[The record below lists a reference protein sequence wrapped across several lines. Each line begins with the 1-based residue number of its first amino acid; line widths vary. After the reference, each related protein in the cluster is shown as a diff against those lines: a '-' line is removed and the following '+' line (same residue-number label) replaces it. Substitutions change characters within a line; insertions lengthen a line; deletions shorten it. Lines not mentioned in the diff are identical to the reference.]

1 MLARDLVAAGHPF
14 VVIDSNEARVRE
26 AYAERLAAQQEGL
39 AAICSAAGWGFA
51 VHRADHPPEAA
62 LLALYLALMP
72 EPGRR

>member
-1 MLARDLVAAGHPF
+1 MIPRVEG
-14 VVIDSNEARVRE
+14 VRE